1 MKTCSLLLLVMTPTT
16 GSSDTLGQ
24 KGLGPLDEVHSL
36 RPLTCPQG
44 AANDNL
50 SLCLSSLQVNKE
62 NMEKALTP
70 ELLSTDLALY
80 LVRKGV
86 STRGRLGALTSLD
99 AEYCSVRPSVLS
111 PGDGQ
116 YGPTTG
122 LDCIVIRKSK
132 PTKMREHLFFSEC
145 ALDYHLSFSLQMP
158 FRQAHVASGKA
169 VHLAETKGIAI
180 NKLTL
185 EDLKSI
191 RFV

>member
-1 MKTCSLLLLVMTPTT
+1 MLTPTACYDPTT

-116 YGPTTG
+116 CGSTNTRAG
-122 LDCIVIRKSK
+122 NTFFTCIPS
-132 PTKMREHLFFSEC
+132 
-145 ALDYHLSFSLQMP
+145 
-158 FRQAHVASGKA
+158 SGTA
-169 VHLAETKGIAI
+169 AGWT
-180 NKLTL
+180 
-185 EDLKSI
+185 
-191 RFV
+191 

>member
-36 RPLTCPQG
+36 RPLTCPQE

-99 AEYCSVRPSVLS
+99 AEYCSVR
-111 PGDGQ
+111 
-116 YGPTTG
+116 
-122 LDCIVIRKSK
+122 
-132 PTKMREHLFFSEC
+132 
-145 ALDYHLSFSLQMP
+145 A
-158 FRQAHVASGKA
+158 
-169 VHLAETKGIAI
+169 
-180 NKLTL
+180 
-185 EDLKSI
+185 
-191 RFV
+191 